1 VPLRAFGD
9 EPRLK
14 ISGIAICLASILEA
28 AQNKEGA
35 YRVYEDAF
43 LQLINAPSKRPS
55 LSLTM
60 ESLEVLTVA
69 EGIRAVSI
77 ACKLGELAHELKKP
91 VADEEKWLVWSVDA
105 LLKIIIKE
113 GLRTDSNNKNGTRD
127 VTKSVQSTLDELSL
141 PSWAM
146 LHNFAAPFE
155 ALGSFYARQGK
166 IE

>member
-1 VPLRAFGD
+1 M
-9 EPRLK
+9 
-14 ISGIAICLASILEA
+14 EA
-28 AQNKEGA
+28 
-35 YRVYEDAF
+35 
-43 LQLINAPSKRPS
+43 LQ
-55 LSLTM
+55 
-60 ESLEVLTVA
+60 VLTVA

-77 ACKLGELAHELKKP
+77 ACKLGQLAQELQKP

-113 GLRTDSNNKNGTRD
+113 GLRTDVNNNNNGTRN

-146 LHNFAAPFE
+146 SHNFAAPFE
-155 ALGSFYARQGK
+155 ALGTFYARQGK